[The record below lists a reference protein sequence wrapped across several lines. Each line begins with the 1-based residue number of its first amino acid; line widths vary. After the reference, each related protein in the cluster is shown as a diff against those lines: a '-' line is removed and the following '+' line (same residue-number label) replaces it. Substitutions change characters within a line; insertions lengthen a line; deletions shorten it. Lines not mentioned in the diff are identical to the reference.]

1 MNHNLEAIYKLK
13 YNHSCSNTKAGRRQV
28 EYINNVRKEMPK
40 KAKKK
45 KSPTISKVDSLK
57 GLVVKYLAKLIRKEK
72 RLK

>member
-1 MNHNLEAIYKLK
+1 
-13 YNHSCSNTKAGRRQV
+13 
-28 EYINNVRKEMPK
+28 MPK
-40 KAKKK
+40 KAKKKK